1 MRSAKQ
7 DDGAAQGMARAP
19 VVSSVI
25 QSIGYDAEHA
35 VLEIEFV
42 SQQVYRYHFVPRQ
55 VWNELMQAASK
66 GRYFDGC
73 IRKKFP
79 AARIT

>member
-1 MRSAKQ
+1 
-7 DDGAAQGMARAP
+7 MARAP

-42 SQQVYRYHFVPRQ
+42 SQRVYRYHF
-55 VWNELMQAASK
+55 AATGVERTD
-66 GRYFDGC
+66 GRLQGAGYFDG
-73 IRKKFP
+73 
-79 AARIT
+79 A